1 MIQKS
6 EKCNSKDP
14 SKHSKQMLDEN
25 VVFQATVK
33 MQGCED
39 EKYVGLTARPF
50 KTRYINKTN
59 FVAHMEKL
67 KEAGKTPYDVTWNV
81 ICKCKEN
88 MQFVHHQKM
97 EHNL

>member
-1 MIQKS
+1 
-6 EKCNSKDP
+6 
-14 SKHSKQMLDEN
+14 MLDEN

-50 KTRYINKTN
+50 KT
-59 FVAHMEKL
+59 MEKL

-88 MQFVHHQKM
+88 VQFVHHQKM